1 MKKDSEDIF
10 DKATRMAG
18 AYRAGSKPDD
28 KPDDNPDVELDAHVA
43 KLCAPDPIEQP
54 ASTERKTYPMYSGLL
69 KYFPDALM
77 EISRVS
83 YVGNEQHNPGE
94 PLHWDREKS
103 MDQEDCIVR
112 HLKDR
117 IKNKFDTDGERHMAK
132 AAWRSL
138 AALQLEIE
146 KDRG

>member
-1 MKKDSEDIF
+1 MF
-10 DKATRMAG
+10 
-18 AYRAGSKPDD
+18 
-28 KPDDNPDVELDAHVA
+28 
-43 KLCAPDPIEQP
+43 
-54 ASTERKTYPMYSGLL
+54 SGLL

-117 IKNKFDTDGERHMAK
+117 IKNKFDADGERHMAK

-146 KDRG
+146 EDRK